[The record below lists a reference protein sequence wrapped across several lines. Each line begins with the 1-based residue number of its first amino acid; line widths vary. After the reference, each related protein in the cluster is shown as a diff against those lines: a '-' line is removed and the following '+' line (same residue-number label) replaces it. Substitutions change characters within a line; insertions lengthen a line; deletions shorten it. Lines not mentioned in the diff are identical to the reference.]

1 MSFFSNSG
9 FPATFK
15 KIGANPSQIA
25 YGANFLNIFIF
36 VLEHQNWKLNEFKT
50 KKRADVLTKAIDESF
65 NILSAKLGKPKPSW
79 TKFLNRFTYSF
90 LIHLSK
96 FLMPFDLETYLEVH
110 FTKVSPQMKRN
121 LDELIK
127 IAEEN
132 QINYP
137 TIRELLETKLTL

>member
-1 MSFFSNSG
+1 
-9 FPATFK
+9 
-15 KIGANPSQIA
+15 
-25 YGANFLNIFIF
+25 
-36 VLEHQNWKLNEFKT
+36 
-50 KKRADVLTKAIDESF
+50 
-65 NILSAKLGKPKPSW
+65 
-79 TKFLNRFTYSF
+79 
-90 LIHLSK
+90 
-96 FLMPFDLETYLEVH
+96 MPFDLETYLEVH